1 MEAETA
7 VPAAAGAE
15 VRVAP
20 LGAEYAGEAWTVQ
33 RAAYVAEAQRYCAQ
47 IPPLVETLATVRAEL
62 ARADGPELVARGA
75 WLGPRLVGSVRGRI
89 DGDRMEVSRFAVAPD
104 VQHRG
109 IGRALLAAVH
119 AAAPPPVRTFW
130 LVAAAGSED
139 NLRFYAA
146 AGYRVVDHLVDHLG
160 VTLARMERPAR

>member
-1 MEAETA
+1 MGSMVVSGPSEARI
-7 VPAAAGAE
+7 G
-15 VRVAP
+15 P
-20 LGAEYAGEAWTVQ
+20 LHPDHAGELWTVQ
-33 RAAYVAEAQRYCAQ
+33 RAAYVTEAQRYCAH

-62 ARADGPELVARGA
+62 ARADGPDLVARGA
-75 WLGPRLVGSVRGRI
+75 WLGSRLVGSVRGRI
-89 DGDRMEVSRFAVAPD
+89 DGDRMEVARFAVAPD

-109 IGRALLAAVH
+109 IGRALLSAVH

-146 AGYRVVDHLVDHLG
+146 AGYRVVDQLVDHLG